1 MLARATAWIKRR
13 LLRRASL
20 WSSAGS
26 TAGKIRAAREQ
37 LQGVESNLVPS
48 SFLRSP
54 ATIAVLGAPQQLGQ
68 PLGGTDR
75 GPQLLRQA
83 GLREML
89 SSIGWRVVDMGD
101 VDMLRLD
108 TCSEAEASSSS
119 WPKHAAFV
127 SAGSRR
133 LFEAAKTAHAQG
145 FLVLTL
151 GGDHSIALGSVAAA
165 VAFRPDTRL
174 LWVDAHA
181 DVNTPDTSS
190 SGNMHG
196 MPLGYLLGLASKPKH
211 IIDWL
216 PAPLAPS
223 QLA

>member
-1 MLARATAWIKRR
+1 M
-13 LLRRASL
+13 
-20 WSSAGS
+20 
-26 TAGKIRAAREQ
+26 RAAREQ
-37 LQGVESNLVPS
+37 LQGLESEVVVPS
-48 SFLRSP
+48 SFLGSP
-54 ATIAVLGAPQQLGQ
+54 ATIAVLGAPQRFGQ
-68 PLGGTDR
+68 PLRGPDR

-89 SSIGWRVVDMGD
+89 SSIGWRIVDMGD
-101 VDMLRLD
+101 VDMLQPD
-108 TCSEAEASSSS
+108 TCLETEASSSS
-119 WPKHAAFV
+119 WPKHAPFV
-127 SAGSRR
+127 SASSRR
-133 LFEAAKTAHAQG
+133 LFEAAKAAHARG

-181 DVNTPDTSS
+181 DINTPDTSS

-196 MPLGYLLGLASKPKH
+196 MPLGYLLGLASEPKH
-211 IIDWL
+211 ITDWL